1 MGPISEIGIAFFCR
15 YGWSPVAVGAGA
27 RAPLADVE
35 AEAPPPALIDI
46 IWLLGISAIGSTIQP
61 TCRVRL
67 GQQPAGQVVLVPSR
81 HDEHDRSSRPQP
93 RQQIG
98 LPPIPMMG
106 PGCSASARGGRRG
119 RAPDTMPGTIS
130 RRRFDLAEWRKA
142 VNFPLC

>member
-1 MGPISEIGIAFFCR
+1 M
-15 YGWSPVAVGAGA
+15 
-27 RAPLADVE
+27 
-35 AEAPPPALIDI
+35 AESPPPALIDI
-46 IWLLGISAIGSTIQP
+46 IWLLDISAIVPTIQP

-81 HDEHDRSSRPQP
+81 HLVPTRHDEDDRSSRPQP

-119 RAPDTMPGTIS
+119 RAPHTMAGTIS

-142 VNFPLC
+142 VN